1 MKKGW
6 AAGLVSLALL
16 PGVASAGPYGDDL
29 SKCLVAA
36 TTPEDKA
43 LLVKWIFSAISLNED
58 IAPFV
63 SMPASKREALS
74 KETAGLYMRLM
85 TESCRSQLRDA
96 YRYEGSGAIGN
107 AFNLLGQVA
116 SQEMFAAPSVAA
128 GLEGLTRHFDQT
140 TLNAALEGK

>member
-6 AAGLVSLALL
+6 AAALVSLALL
-16 PGVASAGPYGDDL
+16 PGAACAGPYGDDL
-29 SKCLVAA
+29 SKCLVAS
-36 TTPEDKA
+36 TTQADKA
-43 LLVKWIFSAISLNED
+43 LLVKWIFSAISLNEE

-96 YRYEGSGAIGN
+96 YKYEGSGAIGN

-116 SQEMFAAPSVAA
+116 SQEMFASPSVAA
-128 GLEGLTRHFDQT
+128 GLDSLTKHFDET
-140 TLNAALEGK
+140 TLKAAVEGT